1 MALRVPLYWT
11 LGQSSRYILL
21 KVCAEHFVHGPA
33 HHCYG
38 LRHRSVPLVNCSSEK
53 AKTNES
59 SWCQMA
65 VLTAKSLIA
74 YCTWWGRTCHGLGI
88 PELQGGSSRPP
99 VKCCMTPDAFDLT
112 LSHLRVLEEIC
123 FLNGE
128 LLKTVIVRGGFYLFI
143 LSSAAPNRNYACQ
156 SFPMPSNGRT
166 CRASMRTSMATQANK

>member
-38 LRHRSVPLVNCSSEK
+38 LRHRSVPLVDCSSEK

-65 VLTAKSLIA
+65 VLTAKNLIA

-99 VKCCMTPDAFDLT
+99 VKYCMTPDAFDLT
-112 LSHLRVLEEIC
+112 LSHLRVLR
-123 FLNGE
+123 
-128 LLKTVIVRGGFYLFI
+128 KSV
-143 LSSAAPNRNYACQ
+143 S
-156 SFPMPSNGRT
+156 
-166 CRASMRTSMATQANK
+166 